1 MKMIYLLQY
10 SIKKIENPEKE
21 TTGDDADIFNYFMMA
36 SSKAKSEKKS
46 TSIDQELFNLLS
58 LKVIKFINENGGYT
72 SSKLS
77 SEMFKDPK
85 ELLKI
90 KIKLE
95 EKREKVKNTN
105 KRSIKSFF

>member
-1 MKMIYLLQY
+1 
-10 SIKKIENPEKE
+10 
-21 TTGDDADIFNYFMMA
+21 MA

-58 LKVIKFINENGGYT
+58 LKVIKFINENGGDT

>member
-1 MKMIYLLQY
+1 MIYLLQY
-10 SIKKIENPEKE
+10 AIKKIENPEKE
-21 TTGDDADIFNYFMMA
+21 TTGDDADILNYFMMA

-58 LKVIKFINENGGYT
+58 LKVIKFIKEHGGDT
-72 SSKLS
+72 SAKLS

-90 KIKLE
+90 KMQLE
-95 EKREKVKNTN
+95 EKREKVKNSN
-105 KRSIKSFF
+105 KRSINPFF